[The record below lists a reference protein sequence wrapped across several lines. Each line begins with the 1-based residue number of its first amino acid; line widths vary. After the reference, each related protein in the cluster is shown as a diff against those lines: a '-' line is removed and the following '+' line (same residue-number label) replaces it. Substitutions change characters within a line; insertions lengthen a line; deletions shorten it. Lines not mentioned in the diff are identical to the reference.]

1 MYLYTATTEDY
12 KLLETMNK
20 VTRDR
25 YKEMSGMAQNLVVE
39 MAKLQRICK

>member
-1 MYLYTATTEDY
+1 
-12 KLLETMNK
+12 MNK